1 MKTKNCDHAFEAVRW
16 KYFVR
21 CETCGRWR
29 LHKKTDV
36 FYKRIQMPFRLV
48 TDGWRIATQCAKP
61 IELGTIIQG
70 DKNEK

>member
-29 LHKKTDV
+29 LRTKNEV
-36 FYKRIQMPFRLV
+36 FYKWIQMPPVRLV
-48 TDGWRIATQCAKP
+48 TDGWRIAVQYAKP
-61 IELGTIIQG
+61 IELGTIVQG
-70 DKNEK
+70 EK